1 MIRFS
6 DPGRLAARSL
16 WLRRH
21 APRFAEQQGA
31 RKPRL
36 LVDVSVIS
44 QHDAQ
49 TGIQRVVRAV
59 WSELRKH
66 QSSHFDL
73 TPVYATH
80 RRGYCYAPI
89 DFLENRG
96 APLPQEP
103 VCARLNDRFLG
114 LDLAAQFLPKYRPQL
129 RAWRAAGASIHLIVY
144 DVLPLIRPDFFN
156 PSTVGHFNCW
166 FKCLAREA
174 DEAICISRQVGRDL
188 RERLRMGGSDVVPA
202 ISYLDL
208 GGDIDASHPS
218 TGVC

>member
-1 MIRFS
+1 MRRDLPS
-6 DPGRLAARSL
+6 SKARAS
-16 WLRRH
+16 R
-21 APRFAEQQGA
+21 AC
-31 RKPRL
+31 
-36 LVDVSVIS
+36 SSMS
-44 QHDAQ
+44 QLFLEHDAQ

-166 FKCLAREA
+166 FNSSLARQMKRSVSHA
-174 DEAICISRQVGRDL
+174 
-188 RERLRMGGSDVVPA
+188 RLVVTF
-202 ISYLDL
+202 
-208 GGDIDASHPS
+208 AS
-218 TGVC
+218 G